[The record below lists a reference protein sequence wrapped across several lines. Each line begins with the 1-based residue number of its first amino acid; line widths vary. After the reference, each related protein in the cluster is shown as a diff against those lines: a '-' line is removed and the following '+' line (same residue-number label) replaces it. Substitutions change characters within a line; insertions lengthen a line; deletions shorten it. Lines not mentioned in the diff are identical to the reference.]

1 MRVFVVGSGSS
12 GNSILVETRTT
23 RLVVDAG
30 IGPKAMARRLRALD
44 WRTPPLRAGARD
56 VDGLHLDGIVPTHE
70 HVDHFGRAEM
80 LARATGAPVYL
91 HDGVEAER
99 LRARHEVRRLAI
111 GHDLVV
117 GDVAITSV
125 AVPHDAPNV
134 ALRVEHH
141 GVSVAIATDLGHVTP
156 AVLELLAS
164 ADVVVLEAN
173 HCPRMLAA
181 GPYPGALKRRVA
193 GDAGHLSNEQ
203 AAAALA
209 DLRGARPLRA
219 YLVHLSQVNNS
230 VEQAHAVVRSRAR
243 AIPVV
248 AIDHGAPYELDLS
261 TPRRRRDVVYG
272 QLALP
277 FG

>member
-44 WRTPPLRAGARD
+44 RELEGLR
-56 VDGLHLDGIVPTHE
+56 VDGILPTHE
-70 HVDHFGRAEM
+70 HVDHCGRAEM

-91 HDGVEAER
+91 HDGVTAER
-99 LRARHEVRRLAI
+99 LRARHEVRRVVVGHDLAI
-111 GHDLVV
+111 G
-117 GDVAITSV
+117 DVTVTTV

-134 ALRVEHH
+134 AVRVEHR
-141 GVSVAIATDLGHVTP
+141 GVSVAVATDLGHVTP
-156 AVLELLAS
+156 AVLDLLAG

-173 HCPRMLAA
+173 HCPRLLAA

-193 GDAGHLSNEQ
+193 GDVGHLSNEQ

-209 DLRGARPLRA
+209 ELRGARPLRA

-230 VEQAHAVVRSRAR
+230 VEQAHAVVRSRVR
-243 AIPVV
+243 GMPVV
-248 AIDHGAPYELDLS
+248 AIDHGAPFELDLA

-272 QLALP
+272 QLSLR